1 MVLSRQIM
9 GFKRKQSRVEVG
21 RIGRVQRGSLSA
33 PCKVLDVSESGV
45 QIESRMFVKVGDTL
59 QLVIELDHGHA
70 LSCTIQSI
78 HVRAPRF
85 GARITAI
92 SPEDQER
99 LSHILDDR
107 VQRMF
112 SSR

>member
-1 MVLSRQIM
+1 M

-21 RIGRVQRGSLSA
+21 RIGRIQRGSLSA

-45 QIESRMFVKVGDTL
+45 RIESRMFVKVGDTL

-70 LSCTIQSI
+70 LSCTIQPI

-85 GARITAI
+85 GARVTAI

-99 LSHILDDR
+99 LSHLLDDR
-107 VQRMF
+107 VQHLY